1 MTAAGMAKVTEA
13 KENGEWEAAI
23 RREDLSSLP
32 EDLSRA
38 LEGNAEAQ
46 ANFAKYPASQKKQF
60 LYWIASARTEKT
72 RQKRI
77 QDTVEN
83 GSQEPALG

>member
-1 MTAAGMAKVTEA
+1 MAKVQEA

-23 RREDLSSLP
+23 RREDTSHLP

-38 LEGNAEAQ
+38 LDANPAAR
-46 ANFAKYPASQKKQF
+46 ANFEKYSLSQKKQI
-60 LYWIASARTEKT
+60 LYLIATAKTEKT

-77 QDTVEN
+77 QETVERAAQ
-83 GSQEPALG
+83 GRRLGEM